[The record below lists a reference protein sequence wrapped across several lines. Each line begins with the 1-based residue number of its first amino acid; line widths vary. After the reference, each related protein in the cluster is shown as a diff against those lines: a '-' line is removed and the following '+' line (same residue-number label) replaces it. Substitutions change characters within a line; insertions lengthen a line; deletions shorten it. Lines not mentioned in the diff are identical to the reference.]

1 MSLIANRWPLYLTSE
16 LVELYIDEIAK
27 NISVAFYREYIIW
40 PARHKDKGD
49 E

>member
-27 NISVAFYREYIIW
+27 NISVAFYREYIICL
-40 PARHKDKGD
+40 ARQMDKGD

>member
-27 NISVAFYREYIIW
+27 NISVAFNREYIIW
-40 PARHKDKGD
+40 PARHMDKGD